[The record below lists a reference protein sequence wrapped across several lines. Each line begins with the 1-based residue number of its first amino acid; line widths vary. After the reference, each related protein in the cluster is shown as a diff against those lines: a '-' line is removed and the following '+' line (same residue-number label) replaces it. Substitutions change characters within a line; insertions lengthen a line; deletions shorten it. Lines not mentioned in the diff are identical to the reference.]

1 MTRKENIAKM
11 IRIVTTPPILITAL
25 ILILSMSRDDIF
37 QGMGEILMSIL
48 LLGMVPVLAYP
59 LQRILPG
66 WKEGGREGQRN
77 LAFVLNLA
85 GYMSALI
92 LGYLSGAGKNLK
104 LIDITY
110 FLSVVILTAFNKFI
124 HIRASGHA
132 CGVTG
137 PLLLLLYFTG
147 WAALIPC
154 LAMAAA
160 IVWSS
165 LELKRHTIQE
175 LAYGAGTCLIAFFSA
190 RWILGI

>member
-25 ILILSMSRDDIF
+25 ILILSISRDDIF
-37 QGMGEILMSIL
+37 RGMGEILMSIL

-147 WAALIPC
+147 WAVLIPC
-154 LAMAAA
+154 LAMA
-160 IVWSS
+160 S
-165 LELKRHTIQE
+165 
-175 LAYGAGTCLIAFFSA
+175 
-190 RWILGI
+190 

>member
-37 QGMGEILMSIL
+37 RGMGEILMSIL
-48 LLGMVPVLAYP
+48 LLAMVPVLAYP

-104 LIDITY
+104 LIEITY

-147 WAALIPC
+147 WTALIPC
-154 LAMAAA
+154 LAIGAAM
-160 IVWSS
+160 VWAS
-165 LELKRHTIQE
+165 LELKRHTRQE